1 MVHYTTKMGPA
12 AQGLQKMFQ
21 DLEANERAPFCSMP
35 LCRALRGGQGRVDMR
50 CFQFC
55 VPSEASSTL
64 QQRLGY
70 FELSEDFLYGY
81 PNRLG
86 AVHPKSLVSHLCPLE
101 QRPLSEN
108 CLRKTIIPRP
118 LASLS
123 AAHIPDSCFRRAWTS
138 AEPWSL

>member
-55 VPSEASSTL
+55 VPSEAVPLVEEENFPDT
-64 QQRLGY
+64 QG
-70 FELSEDFLYGY
+70 FFL
-81 PNRLG
+81 
-86 AVHPKSLVSHLCPLE
+86 
-101 QRPLSEN
+101 
-108 CLRKTIIPRP
+108 
-118 LASLS
+118 SLS
-123 AAHIPDSCFRRAWTS
+123 LSVLNNAAVGLRLLFLAITSELVRRI
-138 AEPWSL
+138 